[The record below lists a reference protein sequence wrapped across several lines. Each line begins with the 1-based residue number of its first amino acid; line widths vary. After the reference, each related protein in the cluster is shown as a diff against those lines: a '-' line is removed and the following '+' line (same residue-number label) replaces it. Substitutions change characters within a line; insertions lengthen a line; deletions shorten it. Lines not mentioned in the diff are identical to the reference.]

1 MFVSERKKIEKMRFE
16 RRSESE
22 RRRERHPT
30 DTDDCSTVLAL
41 ALALLIHYTL
51 LLPQF
56 TSLGT
61 DGESVHQVTVNR
73 STSGAY

>member
-1 MFVSERKKIEKMRFE
+1 MVKMGFE

-41 ALALLIHYTL
+41 ALLIHYTL

-56 TSLGT
+56 TLLGA